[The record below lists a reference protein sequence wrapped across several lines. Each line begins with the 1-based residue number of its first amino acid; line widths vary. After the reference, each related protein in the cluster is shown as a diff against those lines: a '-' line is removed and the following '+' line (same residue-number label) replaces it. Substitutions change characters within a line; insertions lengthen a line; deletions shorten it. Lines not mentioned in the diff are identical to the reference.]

1 MKKVLNYS
9 LLMFLISLLIFAC
22 SKEEEVNPTAS
33 LESSSASNSEIG
45 YVNID
50 GYKVGCLKYK
60 DGKWYFEVKKG
71 YDAYSLYHLSLK
83 LYNCKGEHIKL
94 DKYKLE
100 YAKIVI
106 GGKTFSV
113 KDGDF
118 KLEFEHENCDY
129 EKEEGVLKFKILNN
143 ELNYALKENKATFY
157 FKLKDADKML
167 SGAKVYIK
175 TKKGCFKG
183 HIKTC
188 EDYCKKPEE
197 PKACPYTQGYWKTH
211 GPGDC
216 AKGNNSN
223 EWPQQVNANGLT
235 LGEET
240 YDANELCGI
249 LNTPVQGTNLGL
261 AHQLI
266 AALLNQANGAYV
278 SDDVQSCIDDAQA
291 WLSENE
297 GIYGT
302 ETNNDLTEC
311 LADFNESGGEN
322 CD

>member
-1 MKKVLNYS
+1 MKKLLNYS
-9 LLMFLISLLIFAC
+9 LLMLLISLLILAC
-22 SKEEEVNPTAS
+22 SKEEEVNPAAS
-33 LESSSASNSEIG
+33 LKSSSTSNSEIG
-45 YVNID
+45 YVDIG

-60 DGKWYFEVKKG
+60 DGKWSFEVKKG
-71 YDAYSLYHLSLK
+71 YDAHSLYHLSIK

-94 DKYKLE
+94 DKYKVE
-100 YAKIVI
+100 YAKIVV
-106 GGKTFSV
+106 GDKTYTV

-129 EKEEGVLKFKILNN
+129 EKEEGVLKFKILNDK
-143 ELNYALKENKATFY
+143 LKYALKEGKAIFY
-157 FKLKDADKML
+157 FKLKDSEKMF
-167 SGAKVYIK
+167 SGAKIFIK
-175 TKKGCFKG
+175 TKEGCFKE

-188 EDYCKKPEE
+188 EDYCKEKP
-197 PKACPYTQGYWKTH
+197 KQCTYTQGFWKTH

-223 EWPQQVNANGLT
+223 EWPQEVTANGLEIG
-235 LGEET
+235 GEDYSAT
-240 YDANELCGI
+240 ELCSI
-249 LNTPVQGTNLGL
+249 LNTPVGGTNLGL

-278 SDDVQSCIDDAQA
+278 SDDVQKCIDDAQD
-291 WLSENE
+291 WLANNG

-302 ETNNDLTEC
+302 NTNNDLTEC
-311 LADFNESGGEN
+311 LTDFNESGGEN